1 MGGILIRRVIRALR
15 DAAVPVPLPTP
26 IENSHIL
33 IACSGGL
40 DSTALAIL
48 IAKYGKRLAREV
60 VLLHINHGWRGPES
74 DEDARFVEALAR
86 RLGIPCRV
94 ETLDPANRPAGSS
107 WEDWGRRER
116 KRLFARHAGP
126 NGLVLTGHQ
135 ADEASETLL
144 WRLFTGA
151 AGTHGG
157 GILVREENEIRPLL
171 GCFKSELEAFLR
183 EEGVSWREDPSNADG
198 RFLRAAFRTRLKPLL
213 DEQFPRWRQQLLGYA
228 QGRAATPGD
237 AGDEIAARDW
247 MAEWFG
253 TGGVRLRR
261 VHWKRLQ
268 SWLSGMAEEPRRK
281 AFARSRSLDSMDL
294 AGGWTVHWEAPAGR
308 RRTRIVIERD

>member
-1 MGGILIRRVIRALR
+1 MTAPSSRTAQAASGQTQVHQGVRPDVVI
-15 DAAVPVPLPTP
+15 
-26 IENSHIL
+26 
-33 IACSGGL
+33 
-40 DSTALAIL
+40 AIV
-48 IAKYGKRLAREV
+48 GE
-60 VLLHINHGWRGPES
+60 
-74 DEDARFVEALAR
+74 
-86 RLGIPCRV
+86 
-94 ETLDPANRPAGSS
+94 GS
-107 WEDWGRRER
+107 R
-116 KRLFARHAGP
+116 K
-126 NGLVLTGHQ
+126 
-135 ADEASETLL
+135 
-144 WRLFTGA
+144 
-151 AGTHGG
+151 
-157 GILVREENEIRPLL
+157 
-171 GCFKSELEAFLR
+171 AFLR
-183 EEGVSWREDPSNADG
+183 EEDVSWREDPSNADG

-228 QGRAATPGD
+228 QGRAASPGD

-268 SWLSGMAEEPRRK
+268 SWLSGMAEEPRKK